1 MDKHTKICSF
11 DGCDNKHYGL
21 GLCSGHYQQRRS
33 GQELRPL
40 QPKLTLEQRFWSKV
54 NKDAPNGCW
63 EWTGYITP
71 QGYGLFWDGKKPNTT
86 HRVSQELAN
95 GPIPEGMDIDHR
107 CANRKCVNPEHLRV
121 TTRSQNMQHQAGPR
135 KDNTSGVRGVS
146 WIEHRKAWRAEATL
160 EGRQYYAGYHSTLE
174 AADRAARALRA
185 ELFTHD
191 DHDQWVASQAARRTA
206 TRPPEP
212 TGHVQGK

>member
-1 MDKHTKICSF
+1 MNKRTRTCNF

-40 QPKLTLEQRFWSKV
+40 QPKLTLEQRFWAKV

-63 EWTGYITP
+63 EWAGYITP
-71 QGYGLFWDGKKPNTT
+71 QGYGLFWDGKKPNTA
-86 HRVSQELAN
+86 HRVSWELTN
-95 GPIPEGMDIDHR
+95 GPIPDGMDIDHR

-121 TTRSQNMQHQAGPR
+121 TTPSQNMQHLTVVR
-135 KDNTSGVRGVS
+135 KNNTSGVRGVS
-146 WIEHRKAWRAEATL
+146 WDKSRNAWAASASFN
-160 EGRQYYAGYHSTLE
+160 GRTYSAGRHSTIE
-174 AADRAARALRA
+174 EADRAARSLRA

-191 DHDQWVASQAARRTA
+191 DHDEWAKTQAAPPVNDGTA
-206 TRPPEP
+206 
-212 TGHVQGK
+212 